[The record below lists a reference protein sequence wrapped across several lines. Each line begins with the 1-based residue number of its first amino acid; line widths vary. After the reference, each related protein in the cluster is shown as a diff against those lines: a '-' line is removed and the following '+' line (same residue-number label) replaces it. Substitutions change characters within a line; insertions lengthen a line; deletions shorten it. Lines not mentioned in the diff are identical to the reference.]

1 MFDSHVFFQSV
12 FVLVDGLANPARGRS
27 IQGWVSVGIVTSGIG
42 VEGEGP
48 VTHGTLPSTFRVLDY
63 SLETCN
69 KCRNLFFNRQD
80 FYPTTCRQEIKIEE
94 RKKDSWRKR
103 RNKQHSKSFS
113 LVIIIHFRYKC
124 WTGELSNWVLGG
136 ELFGNQ
142 VLGWDCSR
150 GSWDTMKPSH
160 MLRQTSLVFGYSIAN
175 ATTDTEVGTSV
186 TVI

>member
-12 FVLVDGLANPARGRS
+12 FVLVHRLTYPARGRS
-27 IQGWVSVGIVTSGIG
+27 VQGWVSVGIVTSGIG

-94 RKKDSWRKR
+94 RKKNEWREG

-113 LVIIIHFRYKC
+113 LVIIIRFWYNCSTMELNKLSFR
-124 WTGELSNWVLGG
+124 WRIVWES
-136 ELFGNQ
+136 
-142 VLGWDCSR
+142 
-150 GSWDTMKPSH
+150 GSWMGLQSGQ
-160 MLRQTSLVFGYSIAN
+160 LRHHEAVAYVQTNFARFWI
-175 ATTDTEVGTSV
+175 
-186 TVI
+186 